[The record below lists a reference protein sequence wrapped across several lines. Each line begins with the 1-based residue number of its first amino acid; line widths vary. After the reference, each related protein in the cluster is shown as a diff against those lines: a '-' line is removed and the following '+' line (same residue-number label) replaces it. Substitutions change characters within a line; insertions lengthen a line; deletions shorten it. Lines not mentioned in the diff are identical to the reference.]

1 MGLTGDVKTM
11 ELAEVLQWISSGRKT
26 GTLHVR
32 RRSIEKAVV
41 FRDGAITS
49 SWSNHPR
56 ECLGQFLI
64 RDRRISEEQLFRALL
79 LQESERRLLG
89 SILVDSGVLDE
100 DGLRHALKT
109 KAEETI
115 YDLFLWPE
123 GQFEFRDN
131 ELLPGVTF
139 ELEIAVTGVIL
150 EGMRRLDEWVR
161 IKAVL
166 PSMGTTFRV
175 PSKPPP
181 EGALER
187 HALALAASGKSLA
200 EIALELRR
208 SDFDAAAVVF
218 ELLTGGYLSVDTA
231 PVDPE
236 DVDTVDALRR
246 LLSLGDERLAQ
257 KRHDAALA
265 AYEAALNLDRLNQRA
280 KKGQIAV
287 EEARAKDRKG
297 VGQAIMLNQIPVL
310 AVDLAKLTRETLDPH
325 EGFVLSRI
333 NGQWDVQSIL
343 KICPLQE
350 ADTMLIFFRLLGR
363 QLIALRDPAPA

>member
-11 ELAEVLQWISSGRKT
+11 ELAEVLQWISGGRKT
-26 GTLHVR
+26 GTLHLR

-41 FRDGAITS
+41 FREGAINS

-64 RDRRISEEQLFRALL
+64 RDRRITEEQLFRALL

-100 DGLRHALKT
+100 ENLRLALTT

-123 GQFEFRDN
+123 GEFEFRDA
-131 ELLPGVTF
+131 ELLPGATF
-139 ELEIAVTGVIL
+139 ELEIGVTGVIL
-150 EGMRRLDEWVR
+150 EGVRRLDEWKR
-161 IKAVL
+161 IKEVL
-166 PSMGTTFRV
+166 PSMGTTFKVSSRAQ
-175 PSKPPP
+175 PA
-181 EGALER
+181 GALER

-208 SDFDAAAVVF
+208 SEFDAAAVLF
-218 ELLTGGYLSVDTA
+218 ELLSGGHLSVDST

-236 DVDTVDALRR
+236 DVDTVDALKR
-246 LLSLGDERLAQ
+246 LLALGDERLKQ
-257 KRHDAALA
+257 KRHDAAVA
-265 AYEAALNLDRLNQRA
+265 AYEAALSLDRLNQNA
-280 KKGQIAV
+280 KKGLIAV
-287 EEARAKDRKG
+287 EEARARDRKG
-297 VGQAIMLNQIPVL
+297 VGQAIMLHQVPVL

-363 QLIALRDPAPA
+363 QLITLRDPAA